1 VGEVIRFPGIKADD
15 AGRPGGPEEVAPDS
29 SEGAE
34 AVAALNESGIDL
46 QEVVP
51 GLSPELLMVPLEDIA
66 AARQAIDDMLSH
78 FRGAR
83 LELSGETQ
91 RQRAAIVAGYK
102 LRKVFDM
109 MGRSTREDWMQHP
122 AMYGAL
128 AQRCLAE
135 LQPLEALNDDDP
147 EGRSALDGLRPD
159 DKPHDTPSIN

>member
-1 VGEVIRFPGIKADD
+1 MGELIRFPGVKADD
-15 AGRPGGPEEVAPDS
+15 TAPSGRPEGEV
-29 SEGAE
+29 SEAADVSGAE

-46 QEVVP
+46 EAIVP
-51 GLSPELLMVPLEDIA
+51 GMSPELLMVPLEDIE
-66 AARQAIDDMLSH
+66 AARQAIDAMLSH

-91 RQRAAIVAGYK
+91 KQRAAIVAEYG

-109 MGRSTREDWMQHP
+109 MGRSTKEDWMQHP

-135 LQPLEALNDDDP
+135 LQPLEAQNQEDP
-147 EGRSALDGLRPD
+147 EGRSLLDELRPND
-159 DKPHDTPSIN
+159 APTGEV